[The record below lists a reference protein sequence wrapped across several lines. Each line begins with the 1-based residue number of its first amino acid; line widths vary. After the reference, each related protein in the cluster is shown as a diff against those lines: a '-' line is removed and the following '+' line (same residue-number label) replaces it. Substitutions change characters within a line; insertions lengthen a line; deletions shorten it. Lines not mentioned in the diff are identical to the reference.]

1 MTRNDMNENMRKNNA
16 VGRFLAMVRRTDSRR
31 ARSDLDFYTY
41 SAMPALLTMQA
52 GLKQE
57 QL

>member
-1 MTRNDMNENMRKNNA
+1 MTHNDMNANARKFNA
-16 VGRFLAMVRRTDSRR
+16 VGRFLDMVRRADSRR
-31 ARSDLDFYTY
+31 SRSDLDFYTY